1 MGHSDGS
8 APQGL
13 SLIPL
18 LVYRQ
23 NCLVSG
29 LSGFASGAV
38 IGAALGGLSGGLD
51 AYRMGFRGQPLLQT
65 IVSVAGNKAL
75 PFGAW
80 MGVFSFSR
88 CVLYGAGIRN
98 NLVNAASAGF
108 LAGCAATA
116 TQIPPNLWRN
126 SLHLM
131 GNNGIMSGAFAAF
144 IPLVFQ
150 AVRF

>member
-1 MGHSDGS
+1 M
-8 APQGL
+8 
-13 SLIPL
+13 
-18 LVYRQ
+18 
-23 NCLVSG
+23 
-29 LSGFASGAV
+29 
-38 IGAALGGLSGGLD
+38 IGAALGGLSGGLE
-51 AYRMGFRGQPLLQT
+51 AYRLGLRGQPLVQT
-65 IVSVAGNKAL
+65 VVSVAGSRAI

-88 CVLYGAGIRN
+88 CFLHGVGISN
-98 NLVNAASAGF
+98 NFVNAASAGF

-116 TQIPPNLWRN
+116 TQIPPSLWRN
-126 SLHLM
+126 SLHMM